1 MDRELRMGN
10 AMSGQPKP
18 TLTHRAGAMGPEP
31 AADQRLRPHS
41 LVSLV
46 SRLLVAQAGASAGLG
61 VAFSRRNLPWLLLVL
76 GIAVAVAGLAALVRS
91 GSHTSWLAA
100 ITAESAL
107 VGVGLFRFAYAQYL
121 GGTLLAIITLGTLL
135 HPAVARAF
143 TPLSRGA
150 AAAADHLGLADGAG
164 ELQGSAA
171 GS

>member
-1 MDRELRMGN
+1 MGN
-10 AMSGQPKP
+10 VMPGHP
-18 TLTHRAGAMGPEP
+18 TPRPTYRADVAPRRDP
-31 AADQRLRPHS
+31 AVRQRVRPHS

-46 SRLLVAQAGASAGLG
+46 SRLLLAQAGAGAALG
-61 VAFSRRNLPWLLLVL
+61 VAFSRRNLPLLLLVL
-76 GIAVAVAGLAALVRS
+76 AIAGAVAGLAAVVRS
-91 GSHTSWLAA
+91 GSHTSWLAT

-107 VGVGLFRFAYAQYL
+107 VAVGLFRFAYARYL

-143 TPLSRGA
+143 APTKAGA
-150 AAAADHLGLADGAG
+150 PAAADHHGLADGTG